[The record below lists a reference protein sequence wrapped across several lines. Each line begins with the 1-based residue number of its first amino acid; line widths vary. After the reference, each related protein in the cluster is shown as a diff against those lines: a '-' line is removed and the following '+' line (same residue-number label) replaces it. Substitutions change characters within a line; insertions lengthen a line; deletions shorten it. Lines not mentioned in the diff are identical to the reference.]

1 MKYYLLAGEPS
12 GDLHGANL
20 IKGLLKA
27 DPEAEFRFW
36 GGDLMAAAGG
46 RDNLR
51 KHYRETS
58 FFGIVQ
64 VLKNLGTIRRQMR
77 ECQADVAE
85 FAPDVLILVDYPGF
99 NMKMA
104 RWAKEHG
111 IRTAIETTA
120 FAKPLAFSRFIAN
133 ADMIIID
140 LKHYSE
146 KKYVQFTGV
155 SNHSILE
162 NLDFAISIGK
172 KVSVRITITPGI
184 NDTLIDARRYAHL
197 LSEHHIRH
205 VILLSYSN
213 LGIIKYEKYT
223 QSPTLAREQTFS
235 GQDMENYANML
246 RGLGF
251 DVQIEQ

>member
-1 MKYYLLAGEPS
+1 MQ
-12 GDLHGANL
+12 
-20 IKGLLKA
+20 
-27 DPEAEFRFW
+27 PEA
-36 GGDLMAAAGG
+36 ATA
-46 RDNLR
+46 
-51 KHYRETS
+51 
-58 FFGIVQ
+58 
-64 VLKNLGTIRRQMR
+64 VLKK
-77 ECQADVAE
+77 C
-85 FAPDVLILVDYPGF
+85 
-99 NMKMA
+99 
-104 RWAKEHG
+104 KEHG

-162 NLDFAISIGK
+162 NLDFAVAIGK
-172 KVSVRITITPGI
+172 KVAVRITITPGI

-223 QSPTLAREQTFS
+223 QSPALAREQTFS

>member
-1 MKYYLLAGEPS
+1 MP
-12 GDLHGANL
+12 
-20 IKGLLKA
+20 GLLHKYHNRA
-27 DPEAEFRFW
+27 LLLVKGGCAVNCRYCFRRHFPYAENQGNKRNWQTALEYVAAHPELDEMIFSGGDPLMQPEA
-36 GGDLMAAAGG
+36 ATA
-46 RDNLR
+46 
-51 KHYRETS
+51 
-58 FFGIVQ
+58 
-64 VLKNLGTIRRQMR
+64 VLKK
-77 ECQADVAE
+77 C
-85 FAPDVLILVDYPGF
+85 
-99 NMKMA
+99 
-104 RWAKEHG
+104 KEHG

-172 KVSVRITITPGI
+172 KVAVRITITPGI